1 MAGCSDPGCQLTIRD
16 SYDSV
21 DSRGDIMRGKSV
33 RTPILIAAGVAAAVV
48 IALGVWYFVSA
59 RQAARLAAEGEPFS
73 LLLVVEQAADDGG
86 DIEMEWITV
95 IPDERV
101 VWLAIPSD
109 LGAPGITGRIQPL
122 REIYGEQGVAGLR
135 QALGAILSLEA
146 DWHAVVSGT
155 AIASTVDRLGG
166 LTLDVQQRVVYI
178 DRSEGESFQVDLRA
192 GEQTLD
198 GAMTMGFLRGTSPSS
213 DDGLRQHQVLREM
226 LQTFFWDCSVDA
238 QKGWVSSAHEAV
250 ETDLTASAFRRLV
263 RVLGELP
270 EAAWVL
276 DIVPRGE
283 QMDGFAR
290 VSVRETQHVVAELI
304 HGVDLLTPDEI
315 GVAVFNGNGV
325 RLMASRLSEYLEARG
340 FDIRAVANA
349 ETFGYNASYVV
360 VLTDHA
366 KGAILRDALP
376 RNALVVGP
384 AEFEPHYSALRGLV
398 PEGTDLLLVAGEGME
413 LD

>member
-1 MAGCSDPGCQLTIRD
+1 
-16 SYDSV
+16 
-21 DSRGDIMRGKSV
+21 MRGKTV

-95 IPDERV
+95 IPDQRV

-109 LGAPGITGRIQPL
+109 LGAPGGTGRIQPL
-122 REIYGEQGVAGLR
+122 REIYGEQGISGLR
-135 QALGAILSLEA
+135 EALEAILSLEA
-146 DWHAVVSGT
+146 DRHAVVSGT

-166 LTLDVQQRVVYI
+166 LTLDVKQRVVYI
-178 DRSEGESFQVDLRA
+178 DRSEGESLQVDLRA

-198 GAMTMGFLRGTSPSS
+198 GAMTMGFLRGTSASL
-213 DDGLRQHQVLREM
+213 DDGVRQHQVLREM
-226 LQTFFWDCSVDA
+226 IQTSFWDCSADE
-238 QKGWVSSAHEAV
+238 QKGWVSGAYEAV

-270 EAAWVL
+270 EGAWVL
-276 DIVPRGE
+276 DVVPRGE
-283 QMDGFAR
+283 QMGGYAR
-290 VSVRETQHVVAELI
+290 VSVRETQHMVAELI

-325 RLMASRLSEYLEARG
+325 RLMASRLSDYLAARG

-376 RNALVVGP
+376 RNALIVGP
-384 AEFEPHYSALRGLV
+384 EEFEPHYSALRGLV